1 MTEVLWSVVLLVIG
15 FVLLIKGADFFVEG
29 SSSVAKRL
37 KVPSIIIGLTIVAM
51 GTSLPECAVSIT
63 ASITNNNALA
73 VSNAVGSNIFN
84 LMVVCGFC
92 ALFNPLV
99 VEKSTLKKEF
109 PFSMICAV
117 LLLVFGYLSMTLG
130 RADGLLLLAVFICFL
145 IWMVRSALKA
155 RAQAGDEEYELLPVW
170 KCLLFI
176 IGGIIAIKFGG
187 DFVVEGASAIAA
199 KAGLSQNLIGLTIVA
214 CGTSLPEL
222 VTSVVAAKKNELD
235 MALGNVIGSNI
246 FNILFVLGVAAAIS
260 PIAFI
265 MENVIDIVI
274 LIAMSAVVW
283 GFAWT
288 KKTLD
293 KKEGIVMLA
302 MYAVYLVYICI
313 R

>member
-1 MTEVLWSVVLLVIG
+1 MTEMIWSVVLLVIG

-29 SSSVAKRL
+29 SSSVAKML

-63 ASITNNNALA
+63 ASMTNNNALA

-99 VEKSTLKKEF
+99 VSKDTLKKEF
-109 PFSMICAV
+109 PFSMICAI
-117 LLLVFGYLSMTLG
+117 LLLVCGYLAMELG
-130 RADGLLLLAVFICFL
+130 RLDGVILLVLFVAFL
-145 IWMVRSALKA
+145 VWMVKSALKA
-155 RAQAGDEEYELLPVW
+155 RANASDEEYEVLPVW
-170 KCLLFI
+170 KCLIFI
-176 IGGIIAIKFGG
+176 IGGIVAIKFGG
-187 DFVVEGASAIAA
+187 DFVVDGASTIAA
-199 KAGLSQNLIGLTIVA
+199 KMGLSQNLIGLTIVA

-274 LIAMSAVVW
+274 LIVMSAIVW
-283 GFAWT
+283 VFGWT
-288 KKTLD
+288 KQKLTKT
-293 KKEGIVMLA
+293 EGIIMLV
-302 MYAVYLVYICI
+302 MYAVYLVYICL

>member
-1 MTEVLWSVVLLVIG
+1 MTEMLWSVFLLVIG

-29 SSSVAKRL
+29 SSAVAKML

-63 ASITNNNALA
+63 ASMTNNNALA

-92 ALFNPLV
+92 ALFNPLA
-99 VEKSTLKKEF
+99 VEKSTLLKEF
-109 PFSMICAV
+109 PFSVICAI
-117 LLLVFGYLSMTLG
+117 LLLAGGYLGMELG
-130 RADGLLLLAVFICFL
+130 RADGVILLVVFVCFL

-155 RAQAGDEEYELLPVW
+155 RANASDEEYETLPVW
-170 KCLLFI
+170 KCILFI
-176 IGGIIAIKFGG
+176 VGGIIAIKFGG
-187 DFVVEGASAIAA
+187 DFVVEGASAVAA
-199 KAGLSQNLIGLTIVA
+199 KMGLSQNLIGLTIVA

-222 VTSVVAAKKNELD
+222 VTSVVAARKNELD

-246 FNILFVLGVAAAIS
+246 FNILFVLGIAAAIS

-265 MENVIDIVI
+265 TENIIDIVI
-274 LIAMSAVVW
+274 LIAMSVLVW
-283 GFAWT
+283 IFGWT
-288 KKTLD
+288 KKRLD
-293 KKEGIVMLA
+293 KAEGIIMLL
-302 MYAVYLVYICI
+302 MYAAYLVYICI

>member
-1 MTEVLWSVVLLVIG
+1 MTEMIWSVVLLVIG

-29 SSSVAKRL
+29 SSSVAKML

-63 ASITNNNALA
+63 ASMTNNNALA

-92 ALFNPLV
+92 ALFNPLAV
-99 VEKSTLKKEF
+99 SKDTLKKEF
-109 PFSMICAV
+109 PFSMVCAV
-117 LLLVFGYLSMTLG
+117 VLLVCGYLAMELG
-130 RADGLLLLAVFICFL
+130 RMDGVILLVLFVAFL
-145 IWMVRSALKA
+145 VWMVRSALKA
-155 RAQAGDEEYELLPVW
+155 RANASDEEYEVLPVW
-170 KCLLFI
+170 KCIVFI

-187 DFVVEGASAIAA
+187 DFVVDGASTIAA
-199 KAGLSQNLIGLTIVA
+199 NMGLSQNLIGLTIVA

-246 FNILFVLGVAAAIS
+246 FNILFVLGIAATIS

-274 LIAMSAVVW
+274 LIVMSAIVW
-283 GFAWT
+283 IFGWT
-288 KKTLD
+288 KQKLSKT
-293 KKEGIVMLA
+293 EGIIMLV
-302 MYAVYLVYICI
+302 MYAVYLVYICM